1 MSYFPEPHTHCKS
14 KIEVEFDLT
23 NYARKSNLKNAKGV
37 DISEFAKKTVLA
49 NLKSEIDRIRY

>member
-1 MSYFPEPHTHCKS
+1 MSYFPEPHVHYKS
-14 KIEVEFDLT
+14 KIEVELDLT

-49 NLKSEIDRIRY
+49 N

>member
-1 MSYFPEPHTHCKS
+1 MSYFPEPHVHCKS
-14 KIEVEFDLT
+14 EIEVELDLT